1 MPIGSF
7 AILPD
12 VVNELVRKNPRRVLD
27 VGIGFGIYG
36 AAIRE
41 WLEGGYK
48 ENGNWRIYVEG
59 IEAFSQYENPNWQHY
74 DRVIVDDVMK
84 VFFDGLYDAIL
95 LLDVIEHFGKEE
107 GEELLRRMKS
117 ILFIGGI
124 LLVGTP
130 AIFCPQDVVHGN
142 EYERHRS
149 LWTKEDFEGFE
160 ILRDGSP
167 DKFGA
172 QMLLTKYTKS

>member
-1 MPIGSF
+1 M
-7 AILPD
+7 PD
-12 VVNELVRKNPRRVLD
+12 VVSELVRKNPRRVLD

-41 WLEGGYK
+41 WLDSGYGRKTFIEG
-48 ENGNWRIYVEG
+48 V
-59 IEAFSQYENPNWQHY
+59 EAFSGYENPNWQHY
-74 DRVIVDDVMK
+74 DRVIIDDVMK
-84 VFFDGLYDAIL
+84 VFFDELYDAIL

-107 GEELLRRMKS
+107 GEELIRRMKS

-130 AIFCPQDVVHGN
+130 AIFCPQDAVYGN

-167 DKFGA
+167 DKYGA
-172 QMLLTKYTKS
+172 MLLTKYTKS

>member
-12 VVNELVRKNPRRVLD
+12 VVSELVRKNPRRVLD

-41 WLEGGYK
+41 WLDSGYGRKTFIEG
-48 ENGNWRIYVEG
+48 V
-59 IEAFSQYENPNWQHY
+59 EAFSGYENPNWQHY
-74 DRVIVDDVMK
+74 DRVIIDDVMK

-107 GEELLRRMKS
+107 GEELIRRMKS

-130 AIFCPQDVVHGN
+130 AIFCPQDAVYGN

-167 DKFGA
+167 DKYGA
-172 QMLLTKYTKS
+172 MLLTKYTKS

>member
-1 MPIGSF
+1 MPLGSF

-12 VVNELVRKNPRRVLD
+12 VVSELVRKNPRRVLD

-41 WLEGGYK
+41 WLDSGYGRKTFIEG
-48 ENGNWRIYVEG
+48 V
-59 IEAFSQYENPNWQHY
+59 EAFSGYENPNWQHY
-74 DRVIVDDVMK
+74 DRVIIDDVMK
-84 VFFDGLYDAIL
+84 VFFDELYDTIL
-95 LLDVIEHFGKEE
+95 LLDVIEHFRKEE
-107 GEELLRRMKS
+107 GEELIRRMKS

-130 AIFCPQDVVHGN
+130 AIFCPQDAVYGN

-167 DKFGA
+167 DKFGT

>member
-12 VVNELVRKNPRRVLD
+12 VVSELVRKNPRRVLD

-59 IEAFSQYENPNWQHY
+59 IEAFSKYENPNWKHY
-74 DRVIVDDVMK
+74 NKVIVTDILNVH
-84 VFFDGLYDAIL
+84 FNQLYDAIL
-95 LLDVIEHFGKEE
+95 LLDVIEHLEKNE
-107 GEELLRRMKS
+107 GEEILARMKS

-130 AIFCPQDVVHGN
+130 AIFCSQDAVYGN

-167 DKFGA
+167 DKYGA